1 MSSISEDSDMFVLKQ
16 RRFRINKNT
25 RLWGITTQGLGEK
38 VGLIA
43 PCPLNLSR
51 PQAVI
56 CFESDGRL
64 VVSELGFIE
73 LTRLRSFL
81 S

>member
-43 PCPLNLSR
+43 PHLLNLSR

-56 CFESDGRL
+56 CFVSDGRL
-64 VVSELGFIE
+64 VGLD
-73 LTRLRSFL
+73 L
-81 S
+81 